1 MDTGSS
7 QGITL
12 SKVIIHIGP
21 HKTGIS
27 FIQRMMLDNLDL
39 FPRNIRV
46 LTKSEPMFRALV
58 IPARRYA
65 TGHHDTLPLITQVAQ
80 DMARALR
87 HDYLLMSNEDILA
100 SLPSRFLYN
109 SLYGDAPTYLPA
121 IQSAFRNVGHDVQF
135 IFYVRAYSDWLHSL
149 DRYHYQDEQDR
160 PIAPKRYKER
170 RNLPDNWKALGIDGI
185 TFINYEADRTNG
197 RLGTALFKMCGMT
210 DADLDALNWIEPV
223 NVSRPATIDPKNW

>member
-1 MDTGSS
+1 
-7 QGITL
+7 
-12 SKVIIHIGP
+12 
-21 HKTGIS
+21 
-27 FIQRMMLDNLDL
+27 MMLDNLDL
-39 FPRNIRV
+39 FPSNIRV

-58 IPARRYA
+58 IPTRRYA

-80 DMARALR
+80 DMARTLR
-87 HDYLLMSNEDILA
+87 HDYLLMSNEDILG
-100 SLPSRFLYN
+100 SLPSRFLYD
-109 SLYGDAPTYLPA
+109 SLYGDAPAYLPV

-135 IFYVRAYSDWLHSL
+135 VFYVREYSDWLHSL
-149 DRYHYQDEQDR
+149 YRYHYQHEPDR
-160 PIAPKRYKER
+160 PFAPKRFKQR
-170 RNLPDNWKALGIDGI
+170 RNLPDNWNALHLQLTNALGTDGI